1 MTEKAERPLSPHL
14 QIYRW
19 PLNMA
24 LSILH
29 RMTGAA
35 MAAGLAMVAW
45 MLLAAASGE
54 DYYGQFVWFCSTALG
69 RLMLFGWSA
78 ALFYHMCNGVRH
90 LCWDTVHLLELK
102 NANRAGY
109 IVLAAAALLL
119 FWFWRTA

>member
-19 PLNMA
+19 PLGMA
-24 LSILH
+24 MSILH

-35 MAAGLAMVAW
+35 MAVGLVMVTW
-45 MLLAAASGE
+45 MLLAAASGAAAY
-54 DYYGQFVWFCSTALG
+54 DQFTGFCNTPVG

-119 FWFWRTA
+119 VWFWRAA